1 MTETKLFIHGRYVDA
16 HSGKSFDNLNP
27 ATGESLG
34 KVQIA
39 DEKDVNDAV
48 QSALEGYTEWS
59 AYSGIQRG
67 RVLHRVQEIL
77 RARNNELA
85 KWETLDTGKPL
96 QESISVDIHLGADCF
111 EYYAGVA
118 PTLSGE
124 HMIFPGG
131 FSYTRREPL
140 GVCAGIG
147 AWNYPLQVAC
157 WKIAPALACGNAMVY
172 KPAELTPITSA
183 MLGEILI
190 EAGVPKGVYNVVQGF
205 GETGAMLSRHSDI
218 AKVSLTGEVGTGKR
232 VMADAAATLKRVTM
246 ELGGKSPLLVF
257 EDADI
262 NNAVSAAMLGNFY
275 TQGEICTNCTRVFVH
290 HTIKNAFVKQLL
302 HRTAKLKLGD
312 PTNPQTQVGSLI
324 NRDHQQKVLACIEKL
339 NWRALNCLLAV
350 VCRMTHNWQTALL
363 LNRPSLTNAKT
374 ICRMSKRKFLV
385 PCFLYCPLRKKTK
398 LSNGQTTLPTDWRRA
413 FLPKTLSEPTE
424 SSPAYKRES
433 VGLIII
439 MFIRCNCP
447 PAVSNNPVSGRKT
460 AWRPL
465 NNTPS

>member
-1 MTETKLFIHGRYVDA
+1 M
-16 HSGKSFDNLNP
+16 
-27 ATGESLG
+27 
-34 KVQIA
+34 
-39 DEKDVNDAV
+39 
-48 QSALEGYTEWS
+48 
-59 AYSGIQRG
+59 
-67 RVLHRVQEIL
+67 
-77 RARNNELA
+77 
-85 KWETLDTGKPL
+85 
-96 QESISVDIHLGADCF
+96 
-111 EYYAGVA
+111 
-118 PTLSGE
+118 
-124 HMIFPGG
+124 
-131 FSYTRREPL
+131 
-140 GVCAGIG
+140 
-147 AWNYPLQVAC
+147 
-157 WKIAPALACGNAMVY
+157 
-172 KPAELTPITSA
+172 
-183 MLGEILI
+183 
-190 EAGVPKGVYNVVQGF
+190 
-205 GETGAMLSRHSDI
+205 
-218 AKVSLTGEVGTGKR
+218 
-232 VMADAAATLKRVTM
+232 
-246 ELGGKSPLLVF
+246 LVF

-324 NRDHQQKVLACIEKL
+324 NRDHQQKVLACIEKAKL
-339 NWRALNCLLAV
+339 AGAKLLIGGGVPDDAQLANGAFV
-350 VCRMTHNWQTALL
+350 E
-363 LNRPSLTNAKT
+363 PT
-374 ICRMSKRKFLV
+374 IFDECQDECRMSKRKFLV